1 MGSVINILPVLYDEG
16 QPNKFTPIKDFNQRE
31 WLEGNNYWFK
41 MLEELCD
48 VKFNYSEIDT
58 TLFIMYNG
66 QSERIV
72 EEGRYFSEAKSK
84 MDRGEYKQIVFF
96 QNEVN
101 WDTFERLLD
110 VEDFFYDIF
119 KFDTRF
125 KFIRNI
131 FNSRFAFTKINAEF
145 GFGCFP
151 FQLIHNYMQTEGV
164 DYDVEKKFHMFSA
177 NCNVKEDRLHL
188 YSMLEKGNYWEK
200 CNTSFFLPLFG
211 YGNKKFRAIEYMAN
225 FGTMDIETNYVPKK
239 LKYDNELNVKNLALQ
254 DSLECTFQSI
264 FETRYHSHC
273 GIVLSEKLFK
283 GFLYKTPFIAFAQHG
298 TLRMLK
304 KLGFKTFDWLIDESY
319 DDEIKDSVRL
329 KMVLNQIDK
338 LLNTSIDELNEKTNA
353 HLEEFEW
360 NRNLVKQFA
369 QSHINTII
377 NLFDVE

>member
-151 FQLIHNYMQTEGV
+151 FQLIHNYRQTEGV

-319 DDEIKDSVRL
+319 DDEIKDSMRL